1 MPVSELVK
9 IKMHSHNMLVTF
21 MFILLSILA
30 GNVSAFTWCSFA
42 SQCIGNTIVDS
53 SSTVYAKGYKS
64 IFGPTTSITS
74 TNSVVRCQA
83 AVSCSKLSFLS
94 ILTGGD
100 IYCGGSLSCNDITSI
115 QHTYTI
121 SPGTSG
127 YIYCLGANSCQSI
140 TFTGSSISS
149 SYPIAQCSGSY
160 SCADSQFT
168 EAKEIIGSG
177 AYSLYNT
184 IIHSSATSNI
194 KVYLQGYHSGFGA
207 KIYCQT
213 HSRYCPFKL
222 RHQISTV
229 YLFCI
234 LLIEFGC

>member
-30 GNVSAFTWCSFA
+30 GSVSAFTWCSFA

-100 IYCGGSLSCNDITSI
+100 IFIVEVLCRVM
-115 QHTYTI
+115 I
-121 SPGTSG
+121 SPQFNIHTLFHLEHPDIS
-127 YIYCLGANSCQSI
+127 IALEPIRVNRSHSLDHPFLVLIQSHNAAGLI
-140 TFTGSSISS
+140 AAPIRSLLKQKKSSVLELI
-149 SYPIAQCSGSY
+149 PC
-160 SCADSQFT
+160 
-168 EAKEIIGSG
+168 
-177 AYSLYNT
+177 T
-184 IIHSSATSNI
+184 I
-194 KVYLQGYHSGFGA
+194 
-207 KIYCQT
+207 
-213 HSRYCPFKL
+213 P
-222 RHQISTV
+222 
-229 YLFCI
+229 
-234 LLIEFGC
+234 